1 MSVNYRN
8 ILFLVFFYLII
19 QKFSAQSVSLPIN
32 EADPSS
38 LDSIKSSILLK
49 QDTLILDEAI
59 IHPYKDYAS
68 FRQAFLEL
76 DCDHKVEQDM
86 TFKSQIIR
94 NQIKLGVNPDM
105 DAFANYR
112 NRYTYNLIRTNGFIL
127 FSSEPGKGI
136 PVGPIIRKVL
146 GKE

>member
-1 MSVNYRN
+1 M
-8 ILFLVFFYLII
+8 
-19 QKFSAQSVSLPIN
+19 
-32 EADPSS
+32 
-38 LDSIKSSILLK
+38 LK
-49 QDTLILDEAI
+49 QDTVILDEAV
-59 IHPYKDYAS
+59 IHPYNDYAS

-76 DCDHKVEQDM
+76 DPDQKMEQDM
-86 TFKSQIIR
+86 TFKSQIIMK
-94 NQIKLGVNPDM
+94 QIKLGVNPDM

-136 PVGPIIRKVL
+136 PVIPIIRKAL